1 MREHTVSRALNSPN
15 AEPEGLPPPTAEE
28 IAAAARAARGAEP
41 EPPRQ
46 QSLGFD

>member
-1 MREHTVSRALNSPN
+1 MREHRVSRSLNSPN
-15 AEPEGLPPPTAEE
+15 AEPEGLPAPSPEE
-28 IAAAARAARGAEP
+28 IAAAAGKPKA